1 MSGEIAGFRSIFGRK
16 LFINFFFTSLAI
28 LKWLSPNRERR
39 QFGEIVNSSFRYLLE
54 AKTDAIALH
63 PVRHCFS
70 IKFGKTWKRIVFLFF
85 CVLLPS
91 AKHVQV
97 LYIYLLFLRFAVAL
111 LRSPRNKSTLFL
123 HQKKRPWQAPG
134 STKVFPWCFGFL
146 ASLGG
151 YGYLKV
157 LPVFR
162 CVSRRIPE

>member
-1 MSGEIAGFRSIFGRK
+1 MGPCCENVWAKLQGCRSIGRK

-39 QFGEIVNSSFRYLLE
+39 RFGEIVNSSFRYLLE
-54 AKTDAIALH
+54 AKIDAIALH

-70 IKFGKTWKRIVFLFF
+70 IKFGKTWKLKYPFSCFLL
-85 CVLLPS
+85 C
-91 AKHVQV
+91 
-97 LYIYLLFLRFAVAL
+97 FATKRKGCSYGIAL
-111 LRSPRNKSTLFL
+111 QRSPRNKST
-123 HQKKRPWQAPG
+123 HQRCFCTKRPWQAPG

-157 LPVFR
+157 LAVFL